1 MVCTI
6 KFKLIMSKFINRAYK
21 TIGYT
26 LQGGFLLI
34 IFISFVSCK
43 RLSSD
48 TSRKGEGNIACI
60 NVEKKCELSVFD
72 IFSKIEIIPLEA
84 TESSLLYENLAKVTI
99 HDNKYYVLPNKQNI
113 IFVFDLQGKYLSQI
127 NKQGNGPGEYNEL
140 NDFGFNRFNGNLE
153 LMSAFG
159 YINVYDTTG
168 EIFKQRLMFLE
179 IPVMHYFANIS
190 PDQYLFF
197 SQARKEGKILCY
209 DLHKEKTVSESYD
222 LPEFLFFNT
231 PYHHSYSPFYLCG
244 DQLCFVQ
251 GYNGDVFT
259 VEGAGKLSPRY
270 QWDFGEYNFDISKL
284 EDRSIEYY
292 VKYART
298 IGSKYVNTFVAYG
311 ENSTYYMTRFKFRN
325 TLYHL
330 IFNKRDKSCKIF
342 NSFKENCMCFPF
354 VVDDFAAYSFV
365 SPKELSF
372 VINSEVLDEENKKK
386 YESVTLDD
394 NPIII
399 RYVFKK

>member
-1 MVCTI
+1 M
-6 KFKLIMSKFINRAYK
+6 
-21 TIGYT
+21 
-26 LQGGFLLI
+26 
-34 IFISFVSCK
+34 
-43 RLSSD
+43 
-48 TSRKGEGNIACI
+48 
-60 NVEKKCELSVFD
+60 
-72 IFSKIEIIPLEA
+72 
-84 TESSLLYENLAKVTI
+84 
-99 HDNKYYVLPNKQNI
+99 
-113 IFVFDLQGKYLSQI
+113 
-127 NKQGNGPGEYNEL
+127 
-140 NDFGFNRFNGNLE
+140 
-153 LMSAFG
+153 
-159 YINVYDTTG
+159 
-168 EIFKQRLMFLE
+168 
-179 IPVMHYFANIS
+179 
-190 PDQYLFF
+190 
-197 SQARKEGKILCY
+197 
-209 DLHKEKTVSESYD
+209 
-222 LPEFLFFNT
+222 
-231 PYHHSYSPFYLCG
+231 CG

-259 VEGAGKLSPRY
+259 VEEAGELSPRY

-330 IFNKRDKSCKIF
+330 IFDKRDKSYKAF

-354 VVDDFAAYSFV
+354 EVDDFAAYSFV
-365 SPKELSF
+365 SPRELSF